1 MQFIHRQSRGCS
13 RESEAQVEN
22 GAWMQQRESALTSI
36 IVYGAEASGSI
47 AVEAALALLD
57 VPYVL
62 VEGATW
68 AEESARERVAPQNPM
83 RQVPTL
89 VLPGGEVVTESAAI
103 LIHLAE
109 AYPEA
114 QLAPAASDPTRRQFL
129 RWMVYVSSAIYSL
142 HWIKP
147 DVRRIGAPLELRDA
161 VVDAVHDRIAFCWS
175 NMDAQLQPQR
185 YLLGDKLTVLDL
197 YVTVVSRFGPWRSRF
212 YEVAPKM
219 ASIVRRVDK
228 EPRLAEF
235 WAKRF
240 PFEEGWE

>member
-1 MQFIHRQSRGCS
+1 MQPTG
-13 RESEAQVEN
+13 
-22 GAWMQQRESALTSI
+22 SASNSI
-36 IVYGAEASGSI
+36 TLYGAAASGSI
-47 AVEAALALLD
+47 AAEAALTLLGIPYALI
-57 VPYVL
+57 
-62 VEGATW
+62 EGATW
-68 AEESARERVAPQNPM
+68 EEASARDRVATQNPM
-83 RQVPTL
+83 RQVPTI

-109 AYPEA
+109 AHPEA
-114 QLAPAASDPTRRQFL
+114 QLAPTITDPLRRQFL

-147 DVRRIGAPLELRDA
+147 DVRRIGAPLELRDT

-185 YLLGDKLTVLDL
+185 YLLGDTLSVLDL
-197 YVTVVSRFGPWRSRF
+197 YVTVVSRFGPWRTRF

-219 ASIVRRVDK
+219 ASVVRRVDA

-240 PFEEGWE
+240 PFDEGWE